1 MEELLA
7 LKCRLRRLLNVA
19 SFIGICATFPFLYVM
34 RLLGINGH
42 TGNTLRTNAAGMSR
56 NTVAAPSP
64 AVVEEIL
71 EPLRLRCGR
80 GWTERISYVR
90 REERRNVPTKWNDS
104 SVELSDLKIAT
115 LTAMSLLSSMQIPT
129 DVEHQ
134 KMQMARR
141 MQRAALEGQLK
152 AKHSAR
158 STRRLMHIVRQ
169 TMASY

>member
-1 MEELLA
+1 MELLIRCDRSWIGPIA
-7 LKCRLRRLLNVA
+7 LGQ
-19 SFIGICATFPFLYVM
+19 S
-34 RLLGINGH
+34 NGRAEH
-42 TGNTLRTNAAGMSR
+42 TKLIDHSSAG
-56 NTVAAPSP
+56 
-64 AVVEEIL
+64 L
-71 EPLRLRCGR
+71 
-80 GWTERISYVR
+80 
-90 REERRNVPTKWNDS
+90 D
-104 SVELSDLKIAT
+104 DLKIAT

-134 KMQMARR
+134 EMQMARR